1 VVKWGKNVMA
11 ESQSTQVGT
20 FVEHQL
26 DRLAA
31 VIGNRLSAD
40 VIAIYG
46 PIYPGADTRVRQ
58 AIEAHKGKRRPKLA
72 VVLDTGGGIIEVV
85 ERMVN
90 TIRYHYSEVVM
101 IVPDRA
107 MSAGTVFAMSGD
119 AIMMDYYSCLGPIDP
134 QVETSDG
141 KLLPALSYL
150 IQYKRLK
157 ETEAGKLTDAEVI
170 LLQKLDLAELH
181 SFEEA
186 QKLSDT
192 LLQEWLAKYKFKEWK
207 KTETRRLDVTEE
219 MRKERA
225 LAIAKQLAD
234 CETWHSH
241 GRPISMATLTHD
253 LKLKIADFASDDIG
267 LKGPVAEYHEF
278 LRDYMGK
285 NAAFHFV
292 HAKGICLFY
301 TWSAK

>member
-1 VVKWGKNVMA
+1 MT
-11 ESQSTQVGT
+11 EPQSTQVGI

-26 DRLAA
+26 DQLAA
-31 VIGNRLSAD
+31 VIGKKLSAD
-40 VIAIYG
+40 VMAIYG

-58 AIEAHKGKRRPKLA
+58 AIEAHKGKRRSKLA
-72 VVLDTGGGIIEVV
+72 VVLDTGGGVIEVV

-90 TIRYHYSEVVM
+90 TIRHHYPEEVVV

-134 QVETSDG
+134 QVETGDG

-150 IQYKRLK
+150 KQYDRLK
-157 ETEAGKLTDAEVI
+157 EKEPGKLTDAEVI

-186 QKLSDT
+186 RALSDT

-207 KTETRRLDVTEE
+207 KTETRGVEVTEE

-225 LAIAKQLAD
+225 LAIAQQLAD
-234 CETWHSH
+234 CEKWHSH
-241 GRPISMATLTHD
+241 GRPISMATLTND

-267 LKGPVAEYHEF
+267 LKGPVTEYHEF
-278 LRDYMGK
+278 LKDYMAK
-285 NAAFHFV
+285 IAAFHFV

-301 TWSAK
+301 TL